1 MRNWSKISLKKLDV
15 LNSILF
21 LEISLYFEL
30 TIKFSKPPNGHS
42 AHYLRAFRFIFH
54 TRKKMK
60 SGYNFLSHADYQN
73 VRNSNVLPLPD
84 AAAPHLFATDSSFR
98 LESNQKADGKNLVLF
113 RNVLNPR
120 NCIRVNSNRS
130 YV

>member
-1 MRNWSKISLKKLDV
+1 
-15 LNSILF
+15 
-21 LEISLYFEL
+21 
-30 TIKFSKPPNGHS
+30 
-42 AHYLRAFRFIFH
+42 
-54 TRKKMK
+54 MK
-60 SGYNFLSHADYQN
+60 SGYNFLSHADYQS
-73 VRNSNVLPLPD
+73 VRNTNVLSLPN

-113 RNVLNPR
+113 RNVLKPR